1 MKNIHFCQNLKHI
14 ICRCHCN
21 NMVNF
26 TKYNE
31 YFVDILGEKFM
42 KITSQK
48 YLMKNKSVFKVW
60 VKFLK
65 FVCIKI

>member
-14 ICRCHCN
+14 ICRRHCN

-31 YFVDILGEKFM
+31 YFVDILGEKVYENYFT
-42 KITSQK
+42 KIFDEK
-48 YLMKNKSVFKVW
+48 
-60 VKFLK
+60 
-65 FVCIKI
+65 